1 MQRPVFAN
9 DYFYHVFNRGV
20 DKRNIFF
27 ENKDYRRFLF
37 GMKEFND
44 ENSTINIL
52 RRINRFSEGINEGH
66 PMSLSPTEKD
76 PLVEIVCYCLMPNHF
91 HFILKQIKDNGI
103 SRFLQKLGIGYT
115 KYFNQKNERSGVL
128 FQGKFKAVL
137 IDKDNYFN
145 HLVRYI
151 YLNPIDLVD
160 PEWKENGLKDWR
172 KIVTALKSYRWTDCN
187 NYNQYIEFIKDYRA
201 ENFKPIAKLLIE

>member
-9 DYFYHVFNRGV
+9 DYFYHIFNRGV

-27 ENKDYRRFLF
+27 EDKDYRRFLF
-37 GMKEFND
+37 GMREFND
-44 ENSTINIL
+44 ENSTINTL
-52 RRINRFSEGINEGH
+52 RRINMANEGN
-66 PMSLSPTEKD
+66 PMSLKPIEKD
-76 PLVEIVCYCLMPNHF
+76 PLVKIVCYCLMPNHF
-91 HFILKQIKDNGI
+91 HFILKQIKDKGI
-103 SRFLQKLGIGYT
+103 SKFLQKLGIGYT

-137 IDKDNYFN
+137 VDKDNYFN

-160 PEWKENGLKDWR
+160 LEWKERGLKNWR
-172 KIVTALKSYRWTDCN
+172 KTVAALKSYRWTNCN

-201 ENFKPIAKLLIE
+201 ENFKPIAKLIID